1 MVGLKIK
8 EYLEENGI
16 KQSFVAEKV
25 GIAPAQMSEICNNLE
40 ECKGKIKAGIVL
52 NWEFGFA
59 ELLDEDFLDDDLSLD
74 NDRGY

>member
-25 GIAPAQMSEICNNLE
+25 GIAPAQMSEICNKQNKNINCVLYYKI
-40 ECKGKIKAGIVL
+40 CKVL
-52 NWEFGFA
+52 NVPLEM
-59 ELLDEDFLDDDLSLD
+59 FLE
-74 NDRGY
+74 GEE